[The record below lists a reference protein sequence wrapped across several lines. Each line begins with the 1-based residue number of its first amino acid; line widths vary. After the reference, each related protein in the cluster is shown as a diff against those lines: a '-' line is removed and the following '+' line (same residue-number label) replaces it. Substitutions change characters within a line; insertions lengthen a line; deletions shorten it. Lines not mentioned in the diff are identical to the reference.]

1 MMRLFITAIGTDSGK
16 SLVSA
21 IITEALQADYWKPV
35 QSGLPRDTDTVRS
48 LVSNPRSYF
57 HKEAY
62 CLTQPLS
69 PHASA
74 DIDGVRITLSHIHL
88 PETNNHLVIEGAGG
102 LLVPLNEQDF
112 VIDLADKFEAEVV
125 LVANLYLGS
134 INHTLLSINEL
145 TRRAS
150 YQKFSIK
157 GIVFNQS
164 PVAASESIILKHC
177 PFPLLFS
184 VKKEEKIDKE
194 VVSRYASQIKN
205 IFGK

>member
-1 MMRLFITAIGTDSGK
+1 MRLFITAIGTDSGK
-16 SLVSA
+16 SLISA

-48 LVSNPRSYF
+48 LVANTHSYF

-62 CLTQPLS
+62 CLTEPLS
-69 PHASA
+69 PHAA
-74 DIDGVRITLSHIHL
+74 AAIDGVNIQLSEIHL
-88 PETNNHLVIEGAGG
+88 PEANNHLVIEGAGG

-112 VIDLADKFEAEVV
+112 VIDIADKLEAEVI

-145 TRRAS
+145 IRRTS

-157 GIVFNQS
+157 GIVFNHA
-164 PVAASESIILKHC
+164 PVPASESIILKHC

-184 VKKEEKIDKE
+184 VKKEEVINKE
-194 VVSRYASQIKN
+194 VVSRYASQIRSVF
-205 IFGK
+205 I

>member
-1 MMRLFITAIGTDSGK
+1 MRLFITAIGTDSGK
-16 SLVSA
+16 SLISA

-48 LVSNPRSYF
+48 LVANTHSYF

-62 CLTQPLS
+62 CLTEPLS

-74 DIDGVRITLSHIHL
+74 ALDGVNIQLSEIHL

-112 VIDLADKFEAEVV
+112 VIDIADKLEAEVI

-134 INHTLLSINEL
+134 INHTLLSVNEL
-145 TRRAS
+145 IRRTS

-157 GIVFNQS
+157 GIVFNHV
-164 PVAASESIILKHC
+164 PVPASESIILKHC

-184 VKKEEKIDKE
+184 VKKEELINKE
-194 VVSRYASQIKN
+194 VVSRYASQIRSVLV
-205 IFGK
+205 

>member
-1 MMRLFITAIGTDSGK
+1 MRLFITAIGTDSGK

-21 IITEALQADYWKPV
+21 IVTEALQADYWKPV

-48 LVSNPRSYF
+48 LVTNTHSYF

-74 DIDGVRITLSHIHL
+74 AIDGVRITLSDIRL
-88 PETNNHLVIEGAGG
+88 PQTNNHLVIEGAGG

-145 TRRAS
+145 ILRAS
-150 YQKFSIK
+150 YQRFSIK
-157 GIVFNQS
+157 GIIFNQS
-164 PVAASESIILKHC
+164 PAPDSENIILKHC
-177 PFPLLFS
+177 PFPVLFS
-184 VKKEEKIDKE
+184 VKKEGKIDKE

-205 IFGK
+205 IFGN

>member
-1 MMRLFITAIGTDSGK
+1 MRLFITAIGTDSGK

-35 QSGLPRDTDTVRS
+35 QSGLPRDTDTVQS
-48 LVSNPRSYF
+48 LVTNTLSFF

-69 PHASA
+69 PHAA
-74 DIDGVRITLSHIHL
+74 AHIDGVGIALSDIHL
-88 PETNNHLVIEGAGG
+88 PQTNNHLVIEGAGG
-102 LLVPLNEQDF
+102 LLVPLNEQNF

-145 TRRAS
+145 IRRAS

-157 GIVFNQS
+157 GIVFNQT
-164 PVAASESIILKHC
+164 PVPSSESIILKHC

-184 VKKEEKIDKE
+184 VNKEEKIDKK
-194 VVSRYASQIKN
+194 VVSKYASQIKN
-205 IFGK
+205 IFGG